1 MAKRGRRREKRSITL
16 DPELLIEIEDY
27 LGERKIEAIRK
38 KEKEPALSNILEE
51 LLRIGWETTKK
62 RMK

>member
-16 DPELLIEIEDY
+16 DPELLNEIEDY